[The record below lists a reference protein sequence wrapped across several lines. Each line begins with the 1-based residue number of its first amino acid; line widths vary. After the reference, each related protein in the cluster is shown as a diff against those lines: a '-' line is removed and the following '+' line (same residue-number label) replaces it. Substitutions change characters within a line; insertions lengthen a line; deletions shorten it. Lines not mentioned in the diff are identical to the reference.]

1 MERQTRTKKYSD
13 LRNQLENNNETE
25 GKTEGLSA
33 YQDKLNSVEE
43 TLNNKNTSQVVE
55 EPTVED
61 AVQDEEVIAEAT
73 EEALKPAEEEIKS
86 EEHSKV
92 NGVEMEETVEEAE
105 VPEEALTEDNNVAEA
120 VEDTPVEEHEEI
132 VETEKVK
139 TPEEATTNDN
149 ESALEEMASE
159 ILKEENSTKEPVV
172 EEVEESVEEQI
183 NQTVVEEPTVET
195 IIDSAEE
202 EAKESQEEIITT
214 TDDYL
219 EKTLEEVNQ
228 YNKAQGLLTADDVP
242 DRILGEVR
250 GIAITETGEEAQEE
264 LNNTV
269 TLEIK
274 NILAAMEEDSNS
286 ENTEDFQEVNPEEVI
301 KEVAGVEVSEEPAK
315 EDNTDLNKLLETMG
329 ISKEAAEM
337 LKPYLKDSDAPEE
350 VKEVH
355 EVKAQVLETPEA
367 TSNDDEVLEVIKIEE
382 EIEKTKVNILNAAAE
397 VSHNEENLLNDTIP
411 FEIKTEN
418 SEDKKEEVLDEE
430 NAMPNKI
437 LNIILIVL
445 IVILLA
451 VLGVIIYWILL
462 AQGIL

>member
-43 TLNNKNTSQVVE
+43 TLNNQNTSQVVE

-92 NGVEMEETVEEAE
+92 NGVEMEETVEETE
-105 VPEEALTEDNNVAEA
+105 IPEEALTEDNNVAEA

-132 VETEKVK
+132 VETEKVE

-159 ILKEENSTKEPVV
+159 ILKEENSTKEPAV

-183 NQTVVEEPTVET
+183 NQTVVEEPIVET

-382 EIEKTKVNILNAAAE
+382 EIEKTKVNVLNAAAE

>member
-43 TLNNKNTSQVVE
+43 TLNNQNTSQVVE

-73 EEALKPAEEEIKS
+73 EEALKPAEEENKS

-92 NGVEMEETVEEAE
+92 NGVEMEETVEEVE
-105 VPEEALTEDNNVAEA
+105 IPEEALTEDNNVAEA
-120 VEDTPVEEHEEI
+120 VEDTSVEEHEEI
-132 VETEKVK
+132 VETEKVE

-337 LKPYLKDSDAPEE
+337 LKPYLKDSDVPEE

-382 EIEKTKVNILNAAAE
+382 EIEKTKVNVLNAAAE

>member
-43 TLNNKNTSQVVE
+43 TLNNQNTSQVVE

-92 NGVEMEETVEEAE
+92 NGVEMEETVEETE
-105 VPEEALTEDNNVAEA
+105 IPEEALTEDNNVAEA

-132 VETEKVK
+132 VETEKVE

-355 EVKAQVLETPEA
+355 EVKAQVLETSEA

>member
-43 TLNNKNTSQVVE
+43 TLNNQNTSQVVE

-73 EEALKPAEEEIKS
+73 EEALKPAEEENKS

-92 NGVEMEETVEEAE
+92 NGVEMEETVEEVE
-105 VPEEALTEDNNVAEA
+105 IPEEALTEDNNVAEA

-132 VETEKVK
+132 VETEKVE

-159 ILKEENSTKEPVV
+159 ILKEENSTKEPAV

-301 KEVAGVEVSEEPAK
+301 KEVAGVEVSEEPVK

>member
-43 TLNNKNTSQVVE
+43 TLNNQNTSQVVE

-86 EEHSKV
+86 EEHSKI
-92 NGVEMEETVEEAE
+92 NGVEMEETVEETE
-105 VPEEALTEDNNVAEA
+105 IPEEALTEDNNVAEA
-120 VEDTPVEEHEEI
+120 VEDTPVEEHKEI
-132 VETEKVK
+132 VETEKVE

-159 ILKEENSTKEPVV
+159 ILKEENSTKEPAV

-286 ENTEDFQEVNPEEVI
+286 ENNEDFQEVNPEEVI

-382 EIEKTKVNILNAAAE
+382 EIEKTKVNVLNATAE

>member
-120 VEDTPVEEHEEI
+120 VEDTPVEEREEI
-132 VETEKVK
+132 VETEKVE

-159 ILKEENSTKEPVV
+159 ILKEENSTKEPAV

-195 IIDSAEE
+195 IIDSVE

-355 EVKAQVLETPEA
+355 EVKAQVLETSEA